1 MTVLQSCSV
10 VDKVQTQAQPETK
23 VNGHRKRIGL
33 YGGTFNPIHNAHLFM
48 ADQVG
53 HALCLDRVDFLPD
66 AKPPHVDHKDSL
78 DPQLRLQMLE
88 LAVADNP
95 FLGIEYTELERGG
108 VSYTYD
114 TIKYLL
120 DKHPNVDYYF
130 IIGGD
135 MVDYL
140 DKWYR
145 INDLIRLPHFHF
157 VGVHRQGAK
166 NETRYPVIWVDV
178 PTVDF
183 SSTDIRQRVQRG
195 QSIKYMVPDAVSKFI
210 EEHQLYRE

>member
-1 MTVLQSCSV
+1 MQTCSV
-10 VDKVQTQAQPETK
+10 VERTETQAQPQTA
-23 VNGHRKRIGL
+23 VINHHHRVGL
-33 YGGTFNPIHNAHLFM
+33 YGGTFNPIHNAHLFF

-53 HALCLDRVDFLPD
+53 HTLCLERVNFLPD
-66 AKPPHVDHKDSL
+66 AKPPHIDQKEAI

-95 FLGIEYTELERGG
+95 FLGIERAELERGG

-114 TIKYLL
+114 TIKCLL
-120 DKHPNVDYYF
+120 DKNPLTEYYF

-140 DKWYR
+140 EKWYR
-145 INDLIRLPHFHF
+145 IDDLIRLPRFHF

-166 NETRYPVIWVDV
+166 NTSKYPVIWVDV

-183 SSTDIRQRVQRG
+183 SSTDIRRRIQHG
-195 QSIKYMVPDAVSKFI
+195 ESIKYMVPDKVSAFI
-210 EEHQLYRE
+210 EEHQLYHD